1 MAVKIS
7 AEEFV
12 RPPNPNARHLRC
24 FAHLDGDIEAILPHL
39 NTVLKGFRYAADPP
53 TLTLKHEAKL
63 ITLTSREIAINMVA
77 DQEEAAALLAW
88 LVEAINAT
96 WENRANIKPT
106 TEAPPQPRIIDI
118 LRGLPGTNCREC
130 GEPTCMVFA
139 VKVSEGVK
147 DLAGCPRRA
156 VTSRGIS

>member
-1 MAVKIS
+1 MPVKI
-7 AEEFV
+7 EHQEFV
-12 RPPNPNARHLRC
+12 RPPNPSARHLRC
-24 FAHLDGDIEAILPHL
+24 FAYLDADIEAILPHL

-63 ITLTSREIAINMVA
+63 ITLAPRSIAINMVA

-88 LVEAINAT
+88 LVSAINAT
-96 WENRANIKPT
+96 WENRANIEPT

-118 LRGLPGTNCREC
+118 LRLLPGTNCREC

-139 VKVSEGVK
+139 VRVSEGLK
-147 DLAGCPRRA
+147 DLAGCPKRRA
-156 VTSRGIS
+156 QGGG

>member
-1 MAVKIS
+1 MLVSICRQ
-7 AEEFV
+7 EFV
-12 RPPNPNARHLRC
+12 RPPNPSARHLRC

-88 LVEAINAT
+88 LVEAINTAR
-96 WENRANIKPT
+96 ENRENIEPT
-106 TEAPPQPRIIDI
+106 TASPPQPRMMDI
-118 LRGLPGTNCREC
+118 LRLLPRTNCREC

-139 VKVSEGVK
+139 VKVSEGVR
-147 DLAGCPRRA
+147 DLAGCPQR
-156 VTSRGIS
+156 VIIPPSE

>member
-1 MAVKIS
+1 MPVSICRQ
-7 AEEFV
+7 EFV
-12 RPPNPNARHLRC
+12 RPPNPSARHLRR

-63 ITLTSREIAINMVA
+63 ITLTSREIAINIVK

-88 LVEAINAT
+88 LVTAINAT
-96 WENRANIKPT
+96 WENRENIEPT
-106 TEAPPQPRIIDI
+106 TASPPQPRMMDI
-118 LRGLPGTNCREC
+118 LRLLPRTNCREC

-147 DLAGCPRRA
+147 DLAGCPRR
-156 VTSRGIS
+156 VVMQPSE